1 MEKRVLLAAL
11 LAGVVLV
18 VWSALFSPPRPE
30 PAPSVRDG
38 GATAQEVEPLADRGV
53 GRTEDLT
60 EPETMAPPAT
70 ARGEV
75 IGGESGEL
83 LTLRGEGW
91 SAEVDSA
98 GAVIRSLVLEGYRDA
113 EGRALNLVGET
124 SSPPLSLAADG
135 PWNREPYRVTR
146 EGESLRL
153 EWSDGRG
160 NWVEKEISPGRGR
173 FVVNVGVRGGGRAWV
188 DGVVVGGG
196 INEAARSTKGGYFG
210 RAGAVARVN
219 GKVQH
224 QSPAKVKDEKAW
236 LGTVDFAGVEDQYFL
251 LAVLPDERVREVRVD
266 GGERTR
272 DGRGRVVV
280 FPGSEG
286 LAGRLYAGP
295 KEHHTLTGFGRGLE
309 GTISFGIFGFFSVGF
324 LAALRWIYSWAGNW
338 GLAIILLTAA
348 IRVPLFPL
356 THKSTVAMKRMQAL
370 KPKMDAIQERY
381 KERAKKDPQVRNRMN
396 QEVMAL
402 YKQEGVNPLGGC
414 LPTLVQLPILWALYT
429 LFAYAIELRQ
439 APFMLWVQD
448 LSVKDPFYVL
458 PVLMTASMFL
468 QQRLAP
474 QVGDPAQRR
483 MFMMMP
489 LIFGIMFLSFPAGLV
504 LYWLVNNVLT
514 IGQQLLT
521 ERLMRPRATGT

>member
-30 PAPSVRDG
+30 PAP
-38 GATAQEVEPLADRGV
+38 V
-53 GRTEDLT
+53 GREVGSSDRREDPPAVIGEEREAPL
-60 EPETMAPPAT
+60 PETDAISPAL
-70 ARGEV
+70 AAQGEV
-75 IGGESGEL
+75 IVGEAGAL
-83 LTLRGEGW
+83 LTVQGDGW
-91 SAEVDSA
+91 TAVVDTA
-98 GAVIRSLVLEGYRDA
+98 GAVIRSLVLDGYRDA
-113 EGRALNLVGET
+113 EGEVLDLVGET

-135 PWNREPYRVTR
+135 PWNREPYRVTLDG
-146 EGESLRL
+146 EGMRL

-160 NWVEKEISPGRGR
+160 SWVEKEIGPGRGR
-173 FVVNVGVRGGGRAWV
+173 YVANVGVRGGGRAWA

-210 RAGAVARVN
+210 RAGAVARLN

-224 QSPAKVKDEKAW
+224 QSPAKVKGEKIW
-236 LGTVDFAGVEDQYFL
+236 LGAVDFAGVEDQYFL
-251 LAVLPDERVREVRVD
+251 LALLPDERVREVRVD
-266 GGERTR
+266 GSERTR

-280 FPGSEG
+280 FAGSEG

-324 LAALRWIYSWAGNW
+324 LAALRWIFSWAGNW

-381 KERAKKDPQVRNRMN
+381 RERAKKDPQVRNRMN

-439 APFMLWVQD
+439 APFVLWVQD

-514 IGQQLLT
+514 IGQQVLT
-521 ERLMRPRATGT
+521 ERLLRSRATGT